1 MARQLKVTKVKI
13 TGKKEIEL
21 VEVLSDQFDKEV
33 KLFENGAW
41 KLEEIKGSNAN
52 YGKLKTYYFKFPNS
66 KNREHKRQGIHS
78 FIKSVAIRSGVF
90 LIADSDIKK
99 KPHYKNLKT
108 MTAYYKKN
116 APLKCSEV
124 LIISNFN
131 PMIEKLAETLTKNL
145 PVKVIDISPKKQLIF
160 NIKKTKEEQANVYYE
175 TPEEKER
182 LAKFCKQRVREEQPK
197 FREKILKK
205 YNGTCVVTG
214 CNILAILDAAHI
226 LSVEYGGDYKPNN
239 GLLLRADL
247 HRLFDRGLMAID
259 PDTGKVHFK
268 DTGEHYNKY
277 DQKIVDIPKSSR
289 ENLIAHWQKYN
300 E

>member
-1 MARQLKVTKVKI
+1 MARI
-13 TGKKEIEL
+13 
-21 VEVLSDQFDKEV
+21 FDKQTIKMPDPEFKELIATISGEFKRQVEEV
-33 KLFENGAW
+33 
-41 KLEEIKGSNAN
+41 EIKNWHERKRKNSPKSTRPPQR
-52 YGKLKTYYFKFPNS
+52 YILKFKNGEILGAQTFILSVGFGVGIFLTEPYWDI
-66 KNREHKRQGIHS
+66 RHEKRYPEI
-78 FIKSVAIRSGVF
+78 
-90 LIADSDIKK
+90 LPDD
-99 KPHYKNLKT
+99 
-108 MTAYYKKN
+108 
-116 APLKCSEV
+116 CS
-124 LIISNFN
+124 
-131 PMIEKLAETLTKNL
+131 
-145 PVKVIDISPKKQLIF
+145 KVILLFSFEDAINKIAEILTENTPVEFIDRGKGHKTTISF
-160 NIKKTKEEQANVYYE
+160 TE

-197 FREKILKK
+197 FREEILKK

-289 ENLIAHWQKYN
+289 ENLTAHWQKYN
-300 E
+300 K